1 MEVVAIAN
9 QKGGCGKTTTAVNL
23 SACLAAKGKKVLLI
37 DLDPQDRLQ
46 LTWQSVSSIT
56 PWGGH
61 DGRSEPITH
70 TKPTEIEGLI

>member
-37 DLDPQDRLQ
+37 DLDPKDRPQ
-46 LTWQSVSSIT
+46 LIW
-56 PWGGH
+56 
-61 DGRSEPITH
+61 RSAILKTH
-70 TKPTEIEGLI
+70 V